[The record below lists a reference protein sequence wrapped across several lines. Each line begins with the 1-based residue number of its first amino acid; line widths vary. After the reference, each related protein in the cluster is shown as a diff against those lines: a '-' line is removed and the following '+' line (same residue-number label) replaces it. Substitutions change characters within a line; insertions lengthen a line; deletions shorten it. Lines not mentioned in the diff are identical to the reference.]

1 MKITKPG
8 IYPGVSSADYFAD
21 PCPTPSLTQSL
32 CKILIERSPAARM
45 GRTPA
50 AQPTVRI

>member
-21 PCPTPSLTQSL
+21 PCPTPASLETFPYAGPTNSL
-32 CKILIERSPAARM
+32 PPRRREFAA
-45 GRTPA
+45 TL
-50 AQPTVRI
+50 